1 MVCYFIS
8 INKLLLVILALTTI
22 VTVQTH
28 YMYKTFTPRIQCV
41 DVLVIVVLHVTS
53 CIRVVLHVT
62 SCIRVVLHVT
72 SCIRVVL
79 HVTSCIRLSSK
90 YKQCQTTDCTQ
101 PKC

>member
-62 SCIRVVLHVT
+62 SCIR
-72 SCIRVVL
+72 
-79 HVTSCIRLSSK
+79 LSSK